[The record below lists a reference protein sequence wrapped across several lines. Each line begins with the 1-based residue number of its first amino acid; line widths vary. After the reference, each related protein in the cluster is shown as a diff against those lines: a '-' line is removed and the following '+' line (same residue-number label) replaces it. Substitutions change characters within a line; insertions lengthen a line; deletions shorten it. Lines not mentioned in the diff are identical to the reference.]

1 MGVYYYRPLVLMDF
15 GVSATLLLCDLECFE
30 MILVALKPAL
40 EGDGISKS
48 RRRGNEGLALQ
59 KQAFP
64 GLNLLLLLI
73 LDQNVKKSK
82 CRRTASQSI

>member
-1 MGVYYYRPLVLMDF
+1 MYYYRPLVLVDF
-15 GVSATLLLCDLECFE
+15 GISATLISGDLECFE
-30 MILVALKPAL
+30 MILAALKPAL

-59 KQAFP
+59 KQACP

-73 LDQNVKKSK
+73 LD
-82 CRRTASQSI
+82 